1 MSGTEDIKQKIK
13 AATEGLSKACYDKL
27 LRLGNG
33 NGIIIADYL
42 LAYKIEND
50 VKDSTRDTV
59 CDNLELFIRKVDK
72 SVDDVTR
79 QDVLLYLSSMK
90 KPEDKDPHHK
100 WKTTCNLVATQIS
113 QFFRWFYYPDVGPKR
128 RKTPDFVVDLPR
140 FKRGGV
146 EEKTY
151 KPSDMWTQEDDE
163 VFLRRCPDHRIKCH
177 HAIAASTG
185 ARPHEILKLKIGDL
199 KWPSDGSGPSFEV
212 TGKTGCRELKIVH
225 PYYANYV
232 KQWIEL
238 HPKGEVPSSYLI
250 YSKKTGGKLAVDSL
264 WSIYTR
270 ELKPFFTNLRNDAIG
285 QVDRNRIERLLLKP
299 WNPYVIRHSTAT
311 RYLGPNIRMPPKIAN
326 QWFGWSDTSNMAA
339 TYQHFYGNEAAEVL
353 AEAFG
358 LAPKVRQEPF
368 PQLRQCT
375 NVTCKEMNN
384 PDAPFCVKCRVPL
397 TVVGY
402 IEDRNQ
408 EEEEKAKQRDE
419 LQTLKDQLLVLTK
432 QVSVLSE
439 KDKKHIDDYNWE
451 KGWVQGG
458 KPEPILLGQGSRINR
473 LGIDALL
480 HQPEWLEGDEKH
492 LTEKHRKELEHM
504 RSNPEVP

>member
-1 MSGTEDIKQKIK
+1 ME
-13 AATEGLSKACYDKL
+13 A
-27 LRLGNG
+27 
-33 NGIIIADYL
+33 
-42 LAYKIEND
+42 
-50 VKDSTRDTV
+50 V
-59 CDNLELFIRKVDK
+59 
-72 SVDDVTR
+72 
-79 QDVLLYLSSMK
+79 
-90 KPEDKDPHHK
+90 
-100 WKTTCNLVATQIS
+100 
-113 QFFRWFYYPDVGPKR
+113 
-128 RKTPDFVVDLPR
+128 
-140 FKRGGV
+140 
-146 EEKTY
+146 
-151 KPSDMWTQEDDE
+151 
-163 VFLRRCPDHRIKCH
+163 
-177 HAIAASTG
+177 
-185 ARPHEILKLKIGDL
+185 
-199 KWPSDGSGPSFEV
+199 PSFEV
-212 TGKTGCRELKIVH
+212 TGKTGCRGLKIVH

-250 YSKKTGGKLAVDSL
+250 YSMKTGGKLAVDSL
-264 WSIYTR
+264 WSIYIR

-285 QVDRNRIERLLLKP
+285 QVDRNRIERLVLKP

-311 RYLGPNIRMPPKIAN
+311 RYLGPNIRMRPKIAN
-326 QWFGWSDTSNMAA
+326 QWFGWSNTSNMAA

-408 EEEEKAKQRDE
+408 EEEKAKQRDE
-419 LQTLKDQLLVLTK
+419 LQTLKDQLLALTK

-451 KGWVQGG
+451 KGWVHGG
-458 KPEPILLGQGSRINR
+458 KPEPILLSQGSRINR

-480 HQPEWLEGDEKH
+480 NQPEWPEGDEKH

-504 RSNPEVP
+504 RSNPEVQ